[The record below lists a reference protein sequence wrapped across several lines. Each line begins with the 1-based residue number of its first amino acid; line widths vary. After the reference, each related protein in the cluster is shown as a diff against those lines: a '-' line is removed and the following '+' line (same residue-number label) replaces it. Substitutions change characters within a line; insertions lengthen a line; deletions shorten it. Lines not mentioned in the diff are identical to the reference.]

1 MGQTSHAARSYLR
14 PNCLDSAWLTSAR
27 REVSVWLR
35 LRTGIQP
42 ITAARFALSVIAML
56 TLAPFLTV
64 ATLVLWAPDH
74 FGGSVDLLSIIV
86 LTFFGLITVPL
97 WATFIPAL
105 FLTPLLMD
113 GVSRCDW
120 FRRLPLSAALGLSI
134 PAGMLAG
141 MAVMGIILP
150 WGEDAGGAY
159 VILAWLIASAVSGG
173 ATLPVIALLYRFGP
187 QRPQAAAL
195 GRISSPSP

>member
-1 MGQTSHAARSYLR
+1 
-14 PNCLDSAWLTSAR
+14 
-27 REVSVWLR
+27 
-35 LRTGIQP
+35 
-42 ITAARFALSVIAML
+42 ML

-173 ATLPVIALLYRFGP
+173 ATLPVIAAIYRYGTDRAVAGTPPGP
-187 QRPQAAAL
+187 PSRDRCQETVQSVPRPH
-195 GRISSPSP
+195 PSRQEEPIPLPCRTTCTFSD